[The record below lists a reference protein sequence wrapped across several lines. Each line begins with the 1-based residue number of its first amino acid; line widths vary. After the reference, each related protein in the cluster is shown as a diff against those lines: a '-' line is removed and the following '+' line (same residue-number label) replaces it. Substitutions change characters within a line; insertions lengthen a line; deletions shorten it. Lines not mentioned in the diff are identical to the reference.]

1 MTVNYF
7 KNPSIPLLG
16 KVPEYL
22 PHDARRLAYRL
33 LSPSVD
39 RGAKALEREMASFIR
54 TRSIF
59 VHIPKAAG
67 ISIAQSLYEGSACFH
82 VTSSWYSLALSRQQI
97 RQFFVFSIVR
107 NPWDRLH
114 SAYHFLQ
121 NGGFNEGDRYL
132 WDRYL
137 KKYKDFRDFVMDL
150 PNAKFALANIV
161 HLYPMHHFI
170 ELRPGRN
177 ILSYFGYYEDL
188 PRAYSHI
195 AAHVSGGANLQHH
208 NKNNLKKRSY
218 QSSYNDKM
226 IDVVGEIYGRDI
238 SLFGY
243 TFDSFDR
250 GRAQIKLDHRMQG
263 VPQAF

>member
-1 MTVNYF
+1 
-7 KNPSIPLLG
+7 LLG

-22 PHDARRLAYRL
+22 PHDA
-33 LSPSVD
+33 
-39 RGAKALEREMASFIR
+39 
-54 TRSIF
+54 
-59 VHIPKAAG
+59 
-67 ISIAQSLYEGSACFH
+67 
-82 VTSSWYSLALSRQQI
+82 
-97 RQFFVFSIVR
+97 
-107 NPWDRLH
+107 
-114 SAYHFLQ
+114 LQ

-208 NKNNLKKRSY
+208 NKNNLKNAPINRV
-218 QSSYNDKM
+218 
-226 IDVVGEIYGRDI
+226 ITTR
-238 SLFGY
+238 
-243 TFDSFDR
+243 
-250 GRAQIKLDHRMQG
+250 
-263 VPQAF
+263 